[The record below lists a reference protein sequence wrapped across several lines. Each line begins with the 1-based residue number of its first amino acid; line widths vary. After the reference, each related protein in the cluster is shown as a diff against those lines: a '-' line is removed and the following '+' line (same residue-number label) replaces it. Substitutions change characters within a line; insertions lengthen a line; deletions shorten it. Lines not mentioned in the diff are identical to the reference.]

1 MAHDVLPTGERA
13 RDDPTQ
19 EVFAVMQNRQQVD
32 VGSLLNSVASMLD
45 QNQDRLNETDAGGTH
60 GKRVANAFKNAAAAA
75 RSAPTEDAGD
85 QLRIAAQEMRR
96 TGQGKA
102 VAYYADGLENAATQ
116 FDGRSGISQGDLQ
129 PFLQSFLG
137 GVQQNNPAQ
146 PGQGTM
152 LDALIPAVTEFI
164 SAKQQGR
171 DTTQAA
177 MSALGSAVTGAKS
190 TGSHRRGRGGVPLDG
205 SFGNAGSNI
214 DPGAASATN
223 VLGGIVGAL
232 LPSVLGAV
240 SQGGGMSQQGQP
252 SSRDAYGQ
260 DQEQQADPLGALGG
274 LGGLGGIVGGL
285 LGDQG
290 GGNDAQ
296 QGRGS
301 RASSSWWPF

>member
-1 MAHDVLPTGERA
+1 VE
-13 RDDPTQ
+13 
-19 EVFAVMQNRQQVD
+19 QNRQQVD
-32 VGSLLNSVASMLD
+32 VGSLLDSVASMLN
-45 QNQDRLNETDAGGTH
+45 QNQDRLNETDAGPGGGTH
-60 GKRVANAFKNAAAAA
+60 GERVANAFKNAAAAA

-96 TGQGKA
+96 KGQGKA
-102 VAYYADGLENAATQ
+102 VGYYADGLENAATQ

-152 LDALIPAVTEFI
+152 LDALIPAVTGFI
-164 SAKQQGR
+164 TAKQQGQ

-190 TGSHRRGRGGVPLDG
+190 TGTHRRGRGGVPLDG
-205 SFGNAGSNI
+205 SFGNAGANI

-240 SQGGGMSQQGQP
+240 SQGGGLGQQSQP
-252 SSRDAYGQ
+252 SGRDAYGQ

-274 LGGLGGIVGGL
+274 LGGLGGLVGGL
-285 LGDQG
+285 LGGDQG
-290 GGNDAQ
+290 GGNQASQ
-296 QGRGS
+296 QGRDRS
-301 RASSSWWPF
+301 SSSSWWPF